1 MKELTILEGSFEKIK
16 SYLHTNN
23 DNTIPVVKFRTPAEL
38 AEVIDFGIKDEGVT
52 EHEFLGLLDKYLE
65 FSVKTGNRQ
74 FLNQLYSGFNFPA
87 FIGEIFSVLAN
98 TSMYT
103 YEVAPVAT
111 RIETEMIRLMN
122 SYAGYHD
129 GDGIFVSGG
138 SNANLI
144 AMFSAR
150 NRIFPEGRFKVTTET

>member
-1 MKELTILEGSFEKIK
+1 MKRK
-16 SYLHTNN
+16 
-23 DNTIPVVKFRTPAEL
+23 PVSEQ
-38 AEVIDFGIKDEGVT
+38 
-52 EHEFLGLLDKYLE
+52 EFLNLLDQYLNN
-65 FSVKTGNRQ
+65 SVKTWNKQ

-87 FIGEIFSVLAN
+87 FIGEVFTVLTN

-111 RIETEMIRLMN
+111 RIETEMIQLMN
-122 SYAGYHD
+122 SYAGYTD

-150 NRIFPEGRFKVTTET
+150 NRIFPGGVFRLMTAT